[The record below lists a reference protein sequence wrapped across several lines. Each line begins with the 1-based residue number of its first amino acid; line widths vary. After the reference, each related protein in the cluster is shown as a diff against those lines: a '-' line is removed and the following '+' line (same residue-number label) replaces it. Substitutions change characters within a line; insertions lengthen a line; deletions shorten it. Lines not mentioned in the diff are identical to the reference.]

1 MKTGADTKMV
11 RAYGRGPRGE
21 RLVCKQP
28 WGHWK
33 TTTFT
38 AGLRCDGLV
47 APMVLDGPMTGEA
60 FLAYVEQILLPT
72 LTQGA
77 GERGLD
83 SHSLSFVHVR
93 MRQSLVIVSHRA
105 AARWRPRRA
114 LAPALLIEDEFVVV
128 ANLAATNKCLAR
140 SNKSRT
146 RAEATKKRKR
156 RRGAIWCAGQVS
168 QRQEPLS
175 GRRRRPP
182 SPRSKNAG
190 HNGMITTGMTYGLAA
205 WALGISSIPLLFI
218 LWGMVKSSIRTRDLV
233 FLGLLGLLFLI
244 QGVSSLIGPNVIM
257 GLIYILAGVR

>member
-1 MKTGADTKMV
+1 MIFIDETWTKTNMT
-11 RAYGRGPRGE
+11 RLYGWARVGH
-21 RLVCKQP
+21 RLVDAVP
-28 WGHWK
+28 HGHWN
-33 TTTFT
+33 TSTFI
-38 AGLRCDGLV
+38 AGLRRDGLV
-47 APMVLDGPMTGEA
+47 APCVFDGAINGEA

-146 RAEATKKRKR
+146 RAETTK
-156 RRGAIWCAGQVS
+156 
-168 QRQEPLS
+168 EPS
-175 GRRRRPP
+175 
-182 SPRSKNAG
+182 
-190 HNGMITTGMTYGLAA
+190 
-205 WALGISSIPLLFI
+205 
-218 LWGMVKSSIRTRDLV
+218 
-233 FLGLLGLLFLI
+233 
-244 QGVSSLIGPNVIM
+244 
-257 GLIYILAGVR
+257 